1 MPASSP
7 LTIPPSINAVVA
19 QMPHA
24 VWRANQMASY
34 PMPVASTG
42 YRALDEELPN
52 RGWPRSAL
60 IELLLQ
66 QQGIGEMQLL
76 RPALA
81 TIAHHQRIA
90 LIQPPYLP
98 QVAAWSGWGLPLE
111 HLLWVKTASS
121 ADALWSTEQILRHG
135 SCGAVIL
142 WQANIR
148 SVSLRRLHLA
158 AQGADTILWLIR
170 TLANVPDA
178 SPAPLRLG
186 LRPARGGAEITF
198 VKRRGPHTDAT
209 LYVPFELPFESM
221 PSQPQIITTTFNHA
235 LLDRPTPAVAPVGSI
250 AAMLE

>member
-1 MPASSP
+1 MSVSHPN
-7 LTIPPSINAVVA
+7 SILPNISAVVA

-24 VWRANQMASY
+24 VWRGNQMASY
-34 PMPVASTG
+34 PATVAPTG
-42 YRALDEELPN
+42 YRVLDAELPN
-52 RGWPRSAL
+52 GGWPKSAL

-81 TIAHHQRIA
+81 TIARRQRIA

-98 QVAAWSGWGLPLE
+98 QVAAWSGWGLPAE
-111 HLLWVKTASS
+111 HLLWLKTKSS

-142 WQANIR
+142 WQSNIR

-158 AQGADTILWLIR
+158 AQGSDTVLWLIR
-170 TLANVPDA
+170 PLANVPDA

-186 LRPARGGAEITF
+186 LRPALGGAEVTF
-198 VKRRGPHTDAT
+198 VKRRGPQSDAT
-209 LYVPFELPFESM
+209 LYLPFETM
-221 PSQPQIITTTFNHA
+221 PSLPLITKAPNHA
-235 LLDRPTPAVAPVGSI
+235 FVDRPSPAVAPVGSTT
-250 AAMLE
+250 AMLE